1 LKLGYKIVI
10 IALIVAVGFFYFQGV
25 KSKREERYITKV
37 NSIITNIRH
46 RDYFAFH
53 KELLPEL
60 AQKVSIERIQ
70 EYMKHFAIERDVQ
83 FHINDISKKSDII
96 TLNGELESK
105 KSSIPLEMIF
115 QEKNNT
121 LYLISPN
128 IANQTIEG
136 VDLEFPQP

>member
-1 LKLGYKIVI
+1 MKLGYKII
-10 IALIVAVGFFYFQGV
+10 IIVLITSVGFFYYQRV
-25 KSKREERYITKV
+25 KSKKEERYITKV

-53 KELLPEL
+53 KEFLPEL

-70 EYMKHFAIERDVQ
+70 EYMKHFSIERDVQ
-83 FHINDISKKSDII
+83 FHLNDILQKSDII

-105 KSSIPLEMIF
+105 KSNVPLEMTF